1 LHFSKIIGSSFLK
14 NQDEVKLKLYI
25 FAKNAIMSLYFWLTW
40 LVLAL
45 ILGIISKT
53 TKLGFWGGFL
63 ISVFLTPIIGLM
75 ILLTAKPKK
84 EKGK

>member
-1 LHFSKIIGSSFLK
+1 
-14 NQDEVKLKLYI
+14 
-25 FAKNAIMSLYFWLTW
+25 MSLYFWLTW
-40 LVLAL
+40 FVMAIIMGL
-45 ILGIISKT
+45 ISKT

-75 ILLTAKPKK
+75 ILLTVKPKK